1 MKEWVDVR
9 TQDPVDAPERPVV
22 ADSWRRSL
30 AAHPRRED
38 AVVTDVLDD
47 DELASYRESHALA
60 RVMPVIE
67 ELLVQPARDSGIL
80 VAVGDA
86 DSRLLWLGGD
96 ASVRRRAEGMAFLEG
111 ADWSESSIG
120 TSAPGTALATGGAV
134 QIRGAE
140 HFSPLAEAFSCTAVP
155 IRDPRTGDPI
165 GVVDITGGEQAA
177 AGHALPWLRAAVAAA
192 EERLRGLAKAAPRTT
207 PGPRG
212 GGNRAGAGP
221 SAGPAVLSVTGRDQ
235 GILRAGSRELSLS
248 VRHSEILVLL
258 AGNPRGLT
266 AEELAE
272 RLYTQ
277 AVPPVTLRAELVR
290 LRKALDASGTGVRL
304 LSRPY
309 RVEGLEVDS
318 MHALALLE
326 RGSHRQALGSY
337 GGQLLPRSEAPAITE
352 LREELSATLR
362 EAVVGSA
369 AVDVVLH
376 YLRLPEA
383 ADDLEAWRTALRL
396 LPPRSPKR
404 AAVVAHLERLSG

>member
-1 MKEWVDVR
+1 
-9 TQDPVDAPERPVV
+9 
-22 ADSWRRSL
+22 
-30 AAHPRRED
+30 
-38 AVVTDVLDD
+38 
-47 DELASYRESHALA
+47 
-60 RVMPVIE
+60 
-67 ELLVQPARDSGIL
+67 
-80 VAVGDA
+80 
-86 DSRLLWLGGD
+86 
-96 ASVRRRAEGMAFLEG
+96 MAFLEG

-192 EERLRGLAKAAPRTT
+192 EERLRGLAKGAQRTT
-207 PGPRG
+207 PVPPG

-235 GILRAGSRELSLS
+235 GILRAGARELSLS

-404 AAVVAHLERLSG
+404 AAVVAHLERLAG

>member
-1 MKEWVDVR
+1 MDVR

-207 PGPRG
+207 PVPPG
-212 GGNRAGAGP
+212 GGNRTGAGP

-235 GILRAGSRELSLS
+235 GILRAGARELSLS

-404 AAVVAHLERLSG
+404 AAVVAHLERLAG

>member
-1 MKEWVDVR
+1 MKGWVDVR

-47 DELASYRESHALA
+47 DELASYRDSHALA

-192 EERLRGLAKAAPRTT
+192 EERLRGLAKGAQRTT
-207 PGPRG
+207 PVPPG
-212 GGNRAGAGP
+212 GGNPAGAGP

-235 GILRAGSRELSLS
+235 GILRAGARELSLS

-404 AAVVAHLERLSG
+404 AAVVAHLERLAG